1 MKQQKDGEM
10 KVWNEN
16 DTRKRLLR
24 FADLIGAREDLE
36 HAFAKWDAVMK
47 LAPPSERPATA
58 RQAILEIDR
67 LLDTYSALSHGL
79 TINGEIVIPAAKKPK
94 ESK

>member
-1 MKQQKDGEM
+1 M

-16 DTRKRLLR
+16 ETRKRLLR

-36 HAFAKWDAVMK
+36 HTFVKWDAAIL
-47 LAPPSERPATA
+47 LAPPSEKPAMA
-58 RQAILEIDR
+58 KMAILEIDR

-79 TINGEIVIPAAKKPK
+79 TINGEIVIPAAQKP
-94 ESK
+94 EGEGQ